1 MAVGIL
7 DADGGSTL
15 EPEDVVAI
23 SGPRGALVGSVE
35 AVIPEVDD
43 PLLLDVPVT
52 MVDVFVRSKAVNGRT
67 LRELADE
74 PYTRGVYL
82 RKIMRN
88 MVEIPVLPETEIL
101 RGDILT
107 IGGSTRNVDTAVAAI
122 GHADRPTESTD
133 LAVVAAGIL
142 AGGLIGALSFGWG
155 GIPISL
161 STSGG
166 ALLAGLILGYLRT
179 VHPTFG
185 NIPRAGALAH
195 EYAGSERVHRYR
207 GHQRRAGIR
216 FGSAAGGLEHLP
228 LGNDRHRAAAD
239 CGGADRISRLQV
251 SSCDTVRRLR
261 GRAHDNRGVGNGPGS
276 GKEQGTRAR
285 LRDALRDRQ
294 HGAHDLRHGDR
305 PADDARCLT
314 GIKSASAGGELMDIV
329 KLREYEALSP
339 FEIKDFLAKAAT
351 STSAASAIAYLN
363 AGRGNPNWIATE
375 PREAFFLLGQFA
387 ITESKRVL
395 DLPPGVGGMPQARGI
410 ADRLAAWLKEHEI
423 LPGSEFLGAL
433 VPWSVAKFGFD
444 ADRFVHELVDSII
457 GDNYP
462 VPDRMLVHNEQI
474 VHEYLQWAMCGPPRP
489 EGRFHLYAV
498 EGGTA
503 AMCYI
508 FKSMKTNRLLN
519 AGDTIA
525 LATPIFTPYLEMPHL
540 EDYDLKIVSVQ
551 MRQESRFQFDDAELK
566 KLLDPAIKAF
576 FVVNPGN
583 PSAVALSEQTITKI
597 GAILKK
603 RPELILLTDDV
614 YGTFV
619 PGFRSLLGAY
629 PHNTIGVYSYSKY
642 FGCTGWRLGVIAV
655 HEDNLFDRLI
665 AKHPEPV
672 LKKLDKRYGALTL
685 EPRKL
690 RFIDRI
696 VADSRDVA
704 LNHTAGLSLPQQ
716 VMMSLF
722 SLYELMDE
730 KKHYQKAC
738 IGIVRK
744 RVEATIEGLGIE
756 VAPNQNFDWYYGLI
770 DFEFWARK
778 YVGED
783 VVRWMKDNVHPLD
796 IVFRLAEDHGI
807 VLLNGSGFDAPDWSV
822 RVSFANLDDHVYD
835 DIGRAIRA
843 VARSYRQ
850 AYEASKAKPAARKAK
865 RKRAAPRR
873 AK

>member
-1 MAVGIL
+1 
-7 DADGGSTL
+7 
-15 EPEDVVAI
+15 
-23 SGPRGALVGSVE
+23 
-35 AVIPEVDD
+35 
-43 PLLLDVPVT
+43 
-52 MVDVFVRSKAVNGRT
+52 
-67 LRELADE
+67 
-74 PYTRGVYL
+74 
-82 RKIMRN
+82 
-88 MVEIPVLPETEIL
+88 
-101 RGDILT
+101 
-107 IGGSTRNVDTAVAAI
+107 
-122 GHADRPTESTD
+122 
-133 LAVVAAGIL
+133 
-142 AGGLIGALSFGWG
+142 
-155 GIPISL
+155 
-161 STSGG
+161 
-166 ALLAGLILGYLRT
+166 
-179 VHPTFG
+179 
-185 NIPRAGALAH
+185 
-195 EYAGSERVHRYR
+195 
-207 GHQRRAGIR
+207 
-216 FGSAAGGLEHLP
+216 
-228 LGNDRHRAAAD
+228 
-239 CGGADRISRLQV
+239 
-251 SSCDTVRRLR
+251 
-261 GRAHDNRGVGNGPGS
+261 
-276 GKEQGTRAR
+276 
-285 LRDALRDRQ
+285 
-294 HGAHDLRHGDR
+294 
-305 PADDARCLT
+305 
-314 GIKSASAGGELMDIV
+314 MDIV

-395 DLPPGVGGMPQARGI
+395 DLPPGVGGMPRARGS
-410 ADRLAAWLKEHEI
+410 ADRMAAWLHEHADM
-423 LPGSEFLGAL
+423 PGAAFLTAM
-433 VPWSVAKFGFD
+433 VPWAVKEFSFD
-444 ADRFVHELVDSII
+444 ADTFVHDE
-457 GDNYP
+457 
-462 VPDRMLVHNEQI
+462 RI
-474 VHEYLQWAMCGPPRP
+474 VHEYLQWAMCGSPRP
-489 EGRFHLYAV
+489 KGTFKLYAV

-503 AMCYI
+503 AMCYL
-508 FKSMKTNRLLN
+508 FKSLKTNRLLN

-540 EDYDLKIVSVQ
+540 EDYDLKIVNVQ

-566 KLLDPAIKAF
+566 KLLDPAIKAL

-603 RPELILLTDDV
+603 RPELMLLTDDV

-756 VAPNQNFDWYYGLI
+756 VAPNQLFDWYYGLI

-850 AYEASKAKPAARKAK
+850 AYEASKAKPAARKVK
-865 RKRAAPRR
+865 RKRAPPKR